1 MKKIAIFASGNGSNA
16 ENIIRYFEHH
26 VSVHVSVV
34 ATNNSNAKV
43 LKRVKKY
50 KVNTILFTQQELV
63 NGHILTRLNEYGIE
77 FIVLAGFLLKI
88 PKIII
93 TQYSNKIINI
103 HPSLLPLYGG
113 KGMYGN
119 YVHQKVHDSKDT
131 ESGITIHFVNEKY
144 DDGNII
150 FQAKCALEPHIS
162 VKKIAQKVHNLEMK
176 FYPKIIESILY
187 ESD

>member
-50 KVNTILFTQQELV
+50 KGNTILFTQQELV
-63 NGHILTRLNEYGIE
+63 NGHILTRFSEYGIE

-113 KGMYGN
+113 K
-119 YVHQKVHDSKDT
+119 
-131 ESGITIHFVNEKY
+131 
-144 DDGNII
+144 
-150 FQAKCALEPHIS
+150 
-162 VKKIAQKVHNLEMK
+162 
-176 FYPKIIESILY
+176 
-187 ESD
+187 